1 MYDSA
6 GWVSPI
12 DEEGMPL
19 VEEINGYIM
28 ICLQVEEKILP
39 ATVVRQELSKR
50 VKEIEKSEN
59 RKMRPR
65 EKYSLKDEITAALLP
80 RAFSK
85 FTRIYAYIDTKNN
98 WLILGTNNE
107 KKTEKFISMFKKSM
121 EEEIYPFEIKKLSS
135 TLTHWLKHQNY
146 PSSFSIEKSCML
158 QDPNKENK
166 IIRCQEHDLFAS
178 STQSLIKEG
187 YEAKQLAILWQDR
200 VNIILSDDFSLSGIK
215 FHDDIKSQTEEME
228 AETENQKFHADFLIM
243 SETLS
248 VLFKDLLDVFIES
261 NKSTGE
267 KSGTGKIVPMTKLA

>member
-1 MYDSA
+1 MWFKQSKLFQLTDSPRCSPIDLAEKLADLAFRPCRPSMYDSA

-98 WLILGTNNE
+98 WLILGTNN
-107 KKTEKFISMFKKSM
+107 
-121 EEEIYPFEIKKLSS
+121 
-135 TLTHWLKHQNY
+135 
-146 PSSFSIEKSCML
+146 
-158 QDPNKENK
+158 
-166 IIRCQEHDLFAS
+166 
-178 STQSLIKEG
+178 
-187 YEAKQLAILWQDR
+187 
-200 VNIILSDDFSLSGIK
+200 
-215 FHDDIKSQTEEME
+215 
-228 AETENQKFHADFLIM
+228 
-243 SETLS
+243 
-248 VLFKDLLDVFIES
+248 
-261 NKSTGE
+261 
-267 KSGTGKIVPMTKLA
+267 